1 MHPRHVAKAAWLLC
15 RLLGGL
21 GAVLLLSDV
30 VADPD
35 ITTVLPLL
43 LLITVAVM
51 VMAAGDRIRQ
61 LRARGPAMD
70 QLYLNL
76 ERVLAH
82 RQHRSRLAAHHG
94 PVRFIPKAS
103 RVSRVML
110 ADTIESDRE
119 GEYLVVETFIL
130 LPIRPLVA
138 WTVNGGRIPRS
149 MSEGGLLQAAA
160 AIGSWLPI
168 TRLPFMLA
176 TGAGMAT
183 EPELRLLLTQLRAA
197 NPLDFSQP

>member
-1 MHPRHVAKAAWLLC
+1 M
-15 RLLGGL
+15 
-21 GAVLLLSDV
+21 
-30 VADPD
+30 ADPD

-43 LLITVAVM
+43 LLITVGVM
-51 VMAAGDRIRQ
+51 VMTASDRMRR
-61 LRARGPAMD
+61 LRAQGPAMD

-82 RQHRSRLAAHHG
+82 RQHRSRLAAHQG

-110 ADTIESDRE
+110 ADTIETDRD

-138 WTVNGGRIPRS
+138 WTVNGGSIPRS
-149 MSEGGLLQAAA
+149 MGDSGLLQATA

-176 TGAGMAT
+176 TGADMAT
-183 EPELRLLLTQLRAA
+183 QPELRLLLTQLRAA

>member
-1 MHPRHVAKAAWLLC
+1 MRPRHVAKAAWFLC
-15 RLLGGL
+15 RLLGGMA
-21 GAVLLLSDV
+21 AVLLLGNIV
-30 VADPD
+30 TDPD

-51 VMAAGDRIRQ
+51 VMAANDRVRL

-103 RVSRVML
+103 RVSRVIL
-110 ADTIESDRE
+110 ADTIETERD
-119 GEYLVVETFIL
+119 EYLVIETFIL
-130 LPIRPLVA
+130 LPIRPLVV
-138 WTVNGGRIPRS
+138 WTVNGGRIPR
-149 MSEGGLLQAAA
+149 GVGDPGLLQAAA

-168 TRLPFMLA
+168 TRLPFMLG

-183 EPELRLLLTQLRAA
+183 ESELRLLLTQLRAA
-197 NPLDFSQP
+197 SPLDIPQP

>member
-1 MHPRHVAKAAWLLC
+1 MRPRHVAKAAWFLC
-15 RLLGGL
+15 TLLGGMA
-21 GAVLLLSDV
+21 AVLLLGTIG
-30 VADPD
+30 ADPD

-51 VMAAGDRIRQ
+51 VMAANDRVRL

-70 QLYLNL
+70 QMYLNL

-94 PVRFIPKAS
+94 PVRFIPRAS
-103 RVSRVML
+103 RVSRVIL
-110 ADTIESDRE
+110 ADTIETERE

-130 LPIRPLVA
+130 LPIRPLVV
-138 WTVNGGRIPRS
+138 WTVNGGRIPR
-149 MSEGGLLQAAA
+149 GTGDPGLLQAAA

-168 TRLPFMLA
+168 THLPFMLG

-183 EPELRLLLTQLRAA
+183 ESELRLLLTQLRAA
-197 NPLDFSQP
+197 SPLDIPQP